1 MGRVAMKTD
10 LGEPYKFVVPFE
22 AQDWMLRMMGDE
34 MLYRLHAMIDA
45 YRERIRAMMDVRF
58 MDGYTH
64 FGSDMYNWGE
74 DKRLDN
80 IIEELADAAVY
91 MTSGPLPE
99 KPVV

>member
-1 MGRVAMKTD
+1 MNTD

-22 AQDWMLRMMGDE
+22 AQDWMMQMMGDE
-34 MLYRLHAMIDA
+34 MLYRLHAMIDT
-45 YRERIRAMMDVRF
+45 YRERIRAEMDGRF

-64 FGSDMYNWGE
+64 FGSEMYNWDDE
-74 DKRLDN
+74 RRLKN

-91 MTSGPLPE
+91 MTSGPLPP